1 MINSLHK
8 RESFTETGT
17 YANFSTPI
25 GRVYVIAAR
34 LGVTIGSVTVNV
46 PGSTLRASAL
56 NKVQNG
62 ALISVA
68 EFLSTSGEAQSA
80 YWPTPGLVNVGTGYF
95 EVITADSFE
104 EAVNYAHSLFAPVPT
119 PAPAPAPNPA
129 PAGLT
134 DEQYRTAVLE
144 ELREQNELI
153 QARIGWSDK
162 QHLMSEC
169 VLAAYA
175 KDSDI
180 DDLPAKAQ
188 QLYDVALAKIESVR
202 GQS

>member
-17 YANFSTPI
+17 YANFSTTV

-34 LGVTIGSVTVNV
+34 LGVTTGSITVNV

-68 EFLSTSGEAQSA
+68 EFLATSGEAQSA
-80 YWPTPGLVNVGTGYF
+80 YWPTTGLVNVGTGYF

-104 EAVNYAHSLFAPVPT
+104 EAVNYAHSLFAPVPS
-119 PAPAPAPNPA
+119 PAPATTSP
-129 PAGLT
+129 GLT
-134 DEQYRTAVLE
+134 DEQYRAAVLE
-144 ELREQNELI
+144 EMREQNELI
-153 QARIGWSDK
+153 QARVGWSDK
-162 QHLMSEC
+162 QHFMAEC
-169 VLAAYA
+169 ILAVYE
-175 KDSDI
+175 KEQ
-180 DDLPAKAQ
+180 DLPDILVKADA
-188 QLYDVALAKIESVR
+188 LYMQSIKQIEAL
-202 GQS
+202 